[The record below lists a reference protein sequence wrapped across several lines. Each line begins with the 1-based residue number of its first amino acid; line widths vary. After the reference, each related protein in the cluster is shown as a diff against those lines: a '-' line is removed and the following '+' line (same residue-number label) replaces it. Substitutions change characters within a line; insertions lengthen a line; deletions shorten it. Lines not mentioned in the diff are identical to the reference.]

1 MNALLVSTI
10 VFGCVFAA
18 ALVGMA
24 MRRALPEEHLGPDG
38 KEVVRLSTALI
49 STMAAIILGM
59 LVSSA
64 KASYDARKNEVAEM
78 SSEILTI
85 DRLLARYGEETGDL
99 RVQFRHVVEDGA
111 ARIWPKDGARDGEL
125 RPEATA
131 EVLVDRLEHLT
142 PKNEYQAAAK
152 AQVLPQVFSLRQT
165 QWLMFLKTQQSSIPR
180 PLLIILVVW
189 LAGIFLS
196 FGLFAPTNPTVLV
209 TLGLSA
215 LAVSAAIFLILEMYT
230 PFSGILRISPAP
242 VMEALSQMGR

>member
-1 MNALLVSTI
+1 MNALAVSSI

-18 ALVGMA
+18 AMVGMA
-24 MRRALPEEHLGPDG
+24 MRRALPEDHLGADG

-64 KASYDARKNEVAEM
+64 KGSYDARKNEVAEM
-78 SSEILTI
+78 SSEILII
-85 DRLLARYGEETGDL
+85 DRLMARYGEETGEI
-99 RVQFRHVVEDGA
+99 RAQFRQVVEDGIE
-111 ARIWPKDGARDGEL
+111 RIWPKDAAQRGQL
-125 RPEATA
+125 RPEGNADI
-131 EVLVDRLEHLT
+131 LVDKLDHLT
-142 PKNEYQAAAK
+142 PKNDFQAATK
-152 AQVLPQVFSLRQT
+152 AQVMPQILSLRQT
-165 QWLMFLKTQQSSIPR
+165 QWLMFLKTQQSSIPK

-196 FGLFAPTNPTVLV
+196 FGLFAPPNPTVFV

-242 VMEALSQMGR
+242 VMEALRQMGR

>member
-1 MNALLVSTI
+1 MNALLVGSI

-24 MRRALPEEHLGPDG
+24 IRQAVPEDHLGPDG

-64 KASYDARKNEVAEM
+64 KTSYDARKNEVAEM

-85 DRLLARYGEETGDL
+85 DRLLARYGEETGDI
-99 RVQFRHVVEDGA
+99 RAEFRQVVEDGV
-111 ARIWPKDGARDGEL
+111 ARIWPKDARSDSQL
-125 RPEATA
+125 RPEARA
-131 EVLVDRLEHLT
+131 EILVDKLEHLT

-152 AQVLPQVFSLRQT
+152 AQAIPQVFNLRQT
-165 QWLMFLKTQQSSIPR
+165 QWLMFLKTQQSSIPK

-196 FGLFAPTNPTVLV
+196 FGLFAPPNPTVFV

-230 PFSGILRISPAP
+230 PFSGILRISSAP